1 MERGEGYAKV
11 SREMLTS
18 FIFTHRMFWSRWAV
32 LLVKKEWW
40 LETLSAWRGNPRGLL
55 HNCSITKLDFRLFG
69 NVNILIMFCPYP
81 PLRRNL
87 LFYIPCT
94 QVVQAPVGG
103 HMGPLTHPHQVL
115 PLLLPQTIMRPK
127 TTFSFKWCW
136 ICFLHSV
143 SFQSDGPA
151 HFLDNKSLLNLY
163 HHHNQIITIITTAII
178 ICFREGHRSY
188 GKASFRPP

>member
-40 LETLSAWRGNPRGLL
+40 LETLGAWRGNPRGLL
-55 HNCSITKLDFRLFG
+55 HNCLNVKLDFRLFD
-69 NVNILIMFCPYP
+69 NVNILYVMPISQIFS
-81 PLRRNL
+81 
-87 LFYIPCT
+87 FT

-151 HFLDNKSLLNLY
+151 HFLDNKSLLNPGIPPVFL
-163 HHHNQIITIITTAII
+163 NPGVEENWTLERKGFIPTALI
-178 ICFREGHRSY
+178 FVHLLS
-188 GKASFRPP
+188 